1 MSNKMMLETLENLKN
16 DDENPS
22 TLMKISTCLSVV
34 AVMGLM
40 GESQKDLLDC
50 IDILRDFV
58 VDEIEED
65 EDKLDNN

>member
-1 MSNKMMLETLENLKN
+1 MMLETLENLKN